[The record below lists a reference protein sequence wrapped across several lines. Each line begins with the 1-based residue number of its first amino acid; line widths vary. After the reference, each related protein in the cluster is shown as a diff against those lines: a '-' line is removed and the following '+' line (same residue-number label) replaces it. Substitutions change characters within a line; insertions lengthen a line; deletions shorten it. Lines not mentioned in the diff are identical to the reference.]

1 MKALRPSGRMVFENA
16 KRVHE
21 STVIKAPATY
31 SRLGISSYMISPPLD
46 SVADDSIYRQYG
58 LIIRRRC
65 FLRQEVLAAHG
76 RFDVSPESQGNDAVR
91 IWRVFDTCACQAR
104 DDPWGGRVEGSSQ
117 CRSRRSRKRFVM
129 IPFGERACIGTTG
142 ATETARPPKPR
153 LPTATRIRRRRRSIG
168 QGGRGEPE
176 SSLDYP
182 DPHIV
187 HCVHLPHDEN
197 GWRWLR

>member
-1 MKALRPSGRMVFENA
+1 MNPEYASKSGYGASASVELAKNNIQITERHRMKALRPSGRMVFENA

-31 SRLGISSYMISPPLD
+31 SRLGISSYMISSPLD

-76 RFDVSPESQGNDAVR
+76 RFDVSPESQGNDAAR

-104 DDPWGGRVEGSSQ
+104 DDPWGGRVEGPSQ

-129 IPFGERACIGTTG
+129 IPFGYNADRA
-142 ATETARPPKPR
+142 
-153 LPTATRIRRRRRSIG
+153 
-168 QGGRGEPE
+168 
-176 SSLDYP
+176 SLHWNNWSY
-182 DPHIV
+182 
-187 HCVHLPHDEN
+187 
-197 GWRWLR
+197 